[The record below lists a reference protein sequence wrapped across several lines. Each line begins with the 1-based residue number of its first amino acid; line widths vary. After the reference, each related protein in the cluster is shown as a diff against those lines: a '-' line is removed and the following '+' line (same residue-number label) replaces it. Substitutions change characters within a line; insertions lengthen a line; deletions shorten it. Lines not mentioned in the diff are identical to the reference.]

1 MERQKDTEN
10 IRNNTNKKIAS
21 GKCIICHMGPVKNKG
36 F

>member
-10 IRNNTNKKIAS
+10 IKNDTYTKITS
-21 GKCIICHMGPVKNKG
+21 GKFMCHIGPVKYKG